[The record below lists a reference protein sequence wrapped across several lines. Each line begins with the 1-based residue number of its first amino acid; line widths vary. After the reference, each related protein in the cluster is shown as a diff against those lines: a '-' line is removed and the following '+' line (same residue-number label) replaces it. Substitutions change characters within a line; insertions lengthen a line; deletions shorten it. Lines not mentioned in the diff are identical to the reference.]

1 MFRNFRRVATLGV
14 MLALCVVM
22 LGAWVRLSDA
32 GLGCPD
38 WPGCYGQ
45 MVVPEAADEVA
56 GANAAFPER
65 PVEAHKAW
73 KEMIHRYLAGSLGL
87 VIALMFFMALKNRAH
102 ARQPVLLPALLVA
115 LVIFQAALGMW
126 TVTLKLKPV
135 IVMGHLLG
143 GFATLS
149 LLWWLVISTSDRF
162 YQAGKGRWLTLFS
175 LLGVLLLVAQI
186 ALGGWTSSNYAALAC
201 PDFPQCQQQWW
212 PAMDFKE
219 AFVLWRGIGP
229 NYEFGVLEHP
239 ARTAIHMTHRLG
251 ALVVGSYLIALLWL
265 VLTTTVSRVARR
277 FAMLALVLVL
287 LQISL
292 GISNVVFHLPL
303 EVAVA
308 HNGVAAMLL
317 LSMIALTLALYRQR
331 REEGGESDV

>member
-1 MFRNFRRVATLGV
+1 MGTV
-14 MLALCVVM
+14 LALCVVM

-38 WPGCYGQ
+38 WPGCYGK
-45 MVVPEAADEVA
+45 VIVPGAEEAVA
-56 GANAAFPER
+56 GANEAFPER
-65 PVEAHKAW
+65 PLEAHKAW

-87 VIALMFFMALKNRAH
+87 VIAGLFFMAIKNR
-102 ARQPVLLPALLVA
+102 RYPEQPVLLPTLLVA
-115 LVIFQAALGMW
+115 LVLFQAALGMW

-135 IVMGHLLG
+135 IVMAHLLG
-143 GFATLS
+143 GFATLA
-149 LLWWLVISTSDRF
+149 LLWWLVVSTSERY
-162 YQAGKGRWLTLFS
+162 YQFGKARWLSVFGF
-175 LLGVLLLVAQI
+175 LGVLLLVAQI

-251 ALVVGSYLIALLWL
+251 ALVVGIYL
-265 VLTTTVSRVARR
+265 
-277 FAMLALVLVL
+277 LVL
-287 LQISL
+287 LLVVLKSRMSAISRRVALIGLLLLLTQISL

-303 EVAVA
+303 AVAVA

-317 LSMIALTLALYRQR
+317 LSMITLSLALYRQR
-331 REEGGESDV
+331 RAGRGD

>member
-1 MFRNFRRVATLGV
+1 MDSSKRFVNFRRLAKLGV
-14 MLALCVVM
+14 VLALCVVM

-45 MVVPEAADEVA
+45 LTVPETASDVA
-56 GANAAFPER
+56 GANSAFPER

-73 KEMIHRYLAGSLGL
+73 KEMVHRYLAGSLGL
-87 VIALMFFMALKNRAH
+87 VIAGLFFMALRNRAH
-102 ARQPVLLPALLVA
+102 KEQPLFWPTVLVL

-126 TVTLKLKPV
+126 TVTLKLKPL

-149 LLWWLVISTSDRF
+149 LLWWLVISTSQRF
-162 YQAGKGRWLTLFS
+162 YQAGRGRWLFGFS
-175 LLGVLLLVAQI
+175 LLGVAFLCIQI

-219 AFVLWRGIGP
+219 GFVLWRGLGQ

-239 ARTAIHMTHRLG
+239 ARTAVHMAHRLG
-251 ALVVGSYLIALLWL
+251 ALFIGSYLLLMLLKVVSAGVSSMSRSVGAVALILL
-265 VLTTTVSRVARR
+265 LT
-277 FAMLALVLVL
+277 
-287 LQISL
+287 QIGL

-303 EVAVA
+303 YVAVA

-317 LSMIALTLALYRQR
+317 LSLITLSVSLYRQQK
-331 REEGGESDV
+331 